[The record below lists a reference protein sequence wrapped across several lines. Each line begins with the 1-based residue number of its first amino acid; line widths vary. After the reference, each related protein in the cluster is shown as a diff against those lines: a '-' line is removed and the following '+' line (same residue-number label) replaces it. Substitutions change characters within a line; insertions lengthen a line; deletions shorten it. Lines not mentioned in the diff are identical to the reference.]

1 MKCPKCGFQ
10 QDEGLECF
18 RCGIIFARYHAGEI
32 SSPSAS
38 KTGKYEKSERSL
50 ADLLR
55 GFYRIFRWISLIGI
69 IVVIALILR
78 NSPPPEVAYTPET
91 IIRAE
96 AKVQAFQASAQQGG
110 ISTLE
115 LDESELAGWLDSNLE
130 YEKSDSASPPQTAED
145 MISLT
150 KRALNATAQEDPE
163 FEQVNSSVRD
173 VKIELLEDSLQ
184 AHMIFNLHGM
194 DLSMDLAGRLVVRD
208 GYLRLEPTGGKLGSL
223 PLTAGTLR
231 NATERLFE
239 SPKNKE
245 KFRLPPH
252 IHDVRIERGRLLV
265 SSK

>member
-10 QDEGLECF
+10 QDEGPECF
-18 RCGIIFARYHAGEI
+18 RCGIIFARYHAEEI

-38 KTGKYEKSERSL
+38 KAGKYERSERSL

-69 IVVIALILR
+69 IAVIALILR

-96 AKVQAFQASAQQGG
+96 AKVQAFQASVQQGV

-130 YEKSDSASPPQTAED
+130 YKKSDTASPPQTAED

-163 FEQVNSSVRD
+163 SEQVNSSVRD

-194 DLSMDLAGRLVVRD
+194 DLSLDLAGRLVVRD
-208 GYLRLEPTGGKLGSL
+208 GYLLLEPTGGKLGSL